1 MIRIVLRALWIF
13 SASAI
18 RAPEPTLVIFKEICA
33 IEENDGILFDVEAL
47 RVELIREKL
56 ACGGLG
62 LRTIIAWLAGARIT
76 VVIDIGFGDAVEPG
90 VEKINLPVLLD
101 LSVPRLR
108 AYARE
113 TVVAKRFQ
121 AMVLFG
127 LANTRMNNY
136 YDIWILSRSYV
147 FDAERLSR
155 AIAATF
161 ERRGT
166 VVPEDL
172 PDALTPAFSTDAKKQ
187 RQWEALAG
195 DLSAEVPSLE
205 AIVADLAAF
214 LMPQARQ
221 ALQRTSGR
229 LRTEIR
235 RHPTQLNKTNKLTH
249 PKSKQPYRKWP
260 FSHSPGPSSRLR
272 CWLLSVTKTPCSNSC
287 EQAIITRRMYQTACS
302 SERLTYWRTNPAA
315 SNVSN
320 NH

>member
-1 MIRIVLRALWIF
+1 MRQLRGSRITPLSNRGSESFTTKMGLAPNWRWLCADLSKAGKRRSMIR
-13 SASAI
+13 
-18 RAPEPTLVIFKEICA
+18 
-33 IEENDGILFDVEAL
+33 
-47 RVELIREKL
+47 KL
-56 ACGGLG
+56 PNS
-62 LRTIIAWLAGARIT
+62 
-76 VVIDIGFGDAVEPG
+76 E
-90 VEKINLPVLLD
+90 
-101 LSVPRLR
+101 
-108 AYARE
+108 
-113 TVVAKRFQ
+113 
-121 AMVLFG
+121 
-127 LANTRMNNY
+127 
-136 YDIWILSRSYV
+136 
-147 FDAERLSR
+147 
-155 AIAATF
+155 
-161 ERRGT
+161 
-166 VVPEDL
+166 
-172 PDALTPAFSTDAKKQ
+172 Q
-187 RQWEALAG
+187 RQWEALAR